1 MKKNLKHLLALCLTL
16 ALVFSLSACGQKAD
30 ETPNDAQDDQ
40 QTEQEKFT
48 PANYSIAALKGP
60 TAMGLVK
67 LMKDSESGETTGNEY
82 TFTLAGSAD
91 EVTPALLKGELDM
104 ACVPANLAAVL
115 YNKTEGE
122 IEVLAVNT
130 LGVLYIVENGESVH
144 SMADLKGKTIVAAGK
159 GSTPEYALR
168 YLLTENGIDPDNDVT
183 IDWKS
188 EHSECVAALA
198 SGQASVALLPQPFV
212 TVAQSKIEGLRMALD
227 LNAEWDALDNGSAL
241 ITGVIVARR
250 AVVEE
255 NPAAVNEFLKEYAA
269 SVDYVNANTA
279 DAAALIGEYSIVDAA
294 VAEKAL
300 PYCNIVCLTGADL
313 LEALPGYLEV
323 LYNASPA
330 AVGGEMPGAVPP
342 PYFKERRDD
351 HARKKAERASLGS
364 RFLADRLAACRDGTA
379 RGIPARRAA
388 APLSRIL
395 ARAAHFAGG
404 HGGVLVRHRHVEHAH
419 SGRLFAFLR
428 AGSCAGGAFRAVFAR
443 RRAACAARGGGQ
455 DRAGGVVHHSGA
467 YLALQPNAAAVHRG
481 ADGLPARVLKCA

>member
-1 MKKNLKHLLALCLTL
+1 MNWKKKLLALGLSLTL
-16 ALVFSLSACGQKAD
+16 TLSLTACGQKTS
-30 ETPNDAQDDQ
+30 EPEQPEEPT
-40 QTEQEKFT
+40 QTEE
-48 PANYSIAALKGP
+48 PADKTQDGTEAATAHFRIAALKGP
-60 TAMGLVK
+60 TAMGLVE
-67 LMKDSESGETTGNEY
+67 LMSLSDTANEMMEGKENVVSTGNTYE
-82 TFTLAGSAD
+82 FTLAGSAD
-91 EVTPALLKGELDM
+91 EVTPALIKGDLDM

-115 YNKTEGE
+115 YGKTGGAV
-122 IEVLAVNT
+122 EVLAVNT
-130 LGVLYIVENGESVH
+130 LGVLYIVENGETVQ
-144 SMADLKGKTIVAAGK
+144 SMADLKGQTIVAAGK

-168 YLLTENGIDPDNDVT
+168 YLLTENGIDPDKDVT

-255 NPAAVNEFLKEYAA
+255 NPAAVNEFLKDYAA

-279 DAAALIGEYSIVDAA
+279 DAAALIGEYGIVDAA

-330 AVGGEMPGAVPP
+330 AVGGEMPDNSF
-342 PYFKERRDD
+342 YF
-351 HARKKAERASLGS
+351 A
-364 RFLADRLAACRDGTA
+364 
-379 RGIPARRAA
+379 
-388 APLSRIL
+388 
-395 ARAAHFAGG
+395 
-404 HGGVLVRHRHVEHAH
+404 
-419 SGRLFAFLR
+419 
-428 AGSCAGGAFRAVFAR
+428 
-443 RRAACAARGGGQ
+443 
-455 DRAGGVVHHSGA
+455 
-467 YLALQPNAAAVHRG
+467 
-481 ADGLPARVLKCA
+481 